1 MHFISSLAALS
12 AALLPFYATAAPTPL
27 GDNLISIARAGEAV
41 SDNYIVV
48 FKDDTADDVI
58 TAHIATTNHLHR
70 NRLVRRD
77 DASLVGL
84 KKQYAIGGFKAY
96 SGAFDSSTI
105 DQIKNSTE
113 VDFVEE
119 DQIMVAKSL
128 LTQTKV
134 PSWGIARISQKSGK
148 NASLTNYFY
157 DSSAG
162 EGVTAY
168 VIDTG
173 INVDHVEFEGRATW
187 GFNSADDKNEDGV
200 GHGTHVAGTIGSVTY
215 GVAKG
220 VSLVAV
226 KVLGSDGSGTNAGVI
241 EGVEWVTSDAKSK
254 GKSDKSV
261 ANMSLGGTVSAALNK
276 AVAAAVDSGVTF
288 VVAAGNENVDA
299 SNSSPASE
307 KSAITVGA
315 TQIGDA
321 RAEYSNFG
329 SFVDVFAP
337 GTDIVSTWIGSTT
350 AVNTISGT
358 SMASPHVAGLAA
370 YAIAAKGLS
379 GSTEVTD
386 WIKKNAIK
394 GVVTDAGANSPNTLI
409 YNGSGK

>member
-1 MHFISSLAALS
+1 MRFISSLTVLS
-12 AALLPFYATAAPTPL
+12 AALLPFYAAAAPTPL
-27 GDNLISIARAGEAV
+27 GDNLVSINRVGEKI

-48 FKDDTADDVI
+48 FKDDIADDVI
-58 TAHIATTNHLHR
+58 TAHIATTNHLHK

-77 DASLVGL
+77 DVSLVGL

-96 SGAFDSSTI
+96 SGAFDSTTI
-105 DQIKNSTE
+105 EQIKNTTE
-113 VDFVEE
+113 VEFVEE

-134 PSWGIARISQKSGK
+134 PSWGISRISQKSK
-148 NASLTNYFY
+148 NASLTSYFY

-173 INVDHVEFEGRATW
+173 INVDHIDFEGRATW
-187 GFNSADDKNEDGV
+187 GFNSADSKNEDGV
-200 GHGTHVAGTIGSVTY
+200 GHGTHVAGTIGGATY
-215 GVAKG
+215 GVAKKCD
-220 VSLVAV
+220 LVAV

-261 ANMSLGGTVSAALNK
+261 ANMSLGGTISAALNK
-276 AVAAAVDSGVTF
+276 AVAAAVTSGITF

-337 GTDIVSTWIGSTT
+337 GTDITSTWIGSTT

-370 YAIAAKGLS
+370 YAISVEGLS
-379 GSTEVTD
+379 GATDVTA
-386 WIKKNAIK
+386 WIKQNAIK
-394 GVVTDAGANSPNTLI
+394 GVVTDAGSNSPNTLV
-409 YNGSGK
+409 YNASGK

>member
-1 MHFISSLAALS
+1 MYFISSLAALS

-27 GDNLISIARAGEAV
+27 GDNVVSIARAGEAV

-48 FKDDTADDVI
+48 FNDDTDDDVI

-84 KKQYAIGGFKAY
+84 KKQYAIGSFKAY

-105 DQIKNSTE
+105 DQIKNTTE
-113 VDFVEE
+113 VAFVEE
-119 DQIMVAKSL
+119 DQIIVAKSL

-157 DSSAG
+157 DSSSG

-168 VIDTG
+168 VVDTG

-187 GFNSADDKNEDGV
+187 GFNSADSKNEDGV

-215 GVAKG
+215 GVAKK
-220 VSLVAV
+220 VDLVAV

-276 AVAAAVDSGVTF
+276 AVAAAVSSGITF

-350 AVNTISGT
+350 AINTISGT

-370 YAIAAKGLS
+370 YAISTEGLS
-379 GSTEVTD
+379 GASAVTE
-386 WIKKNAIK
+386 WIKKSAIK
-394 GVVTDAGANSPNTLI
+394 GVVTDAGANSPNTLV